1 MTFSKVVS
9 INWYSLHTRYFF
21 FSYAAGI
28 SREWTEL
35 VVIAVSHIN
44 GPVLIRNAIVGSVHH
59 NGDTFVQIAGTDIS
73 EGVRKTE
80 RSGLNHGPGN
90 ASFFNP
96 IKSITI
102 S

>member
-1 MTFSKVVS
+1 MTFSKLVPM
-9 INWYSLHTRYFF
+9 IWYKIFVFY
-21 FSYAAGI
+21 YAAGI
-28 SREWTEL
+28 SREWAEL

-44 GPVLIRNAIVGSVHH
+44 GPVLIEDAIAGSVHH
-59 NGDTFVQIAGTDIS
+59 NGDTFIQIAGTDIS